1 MQLMMMRIEEP
12 AKKLLLN
19 SNKIKLIRLA
29 HNSAAGNFNNKGEI
43 IITTFIML

>member
-1 MQLMMMRIEEP
+1 MMRIEEP

-29 HNSAAGNFNNKGEI
+29 HNSAAGNFNNGAKS
-43 IITTFIML
+43 LSQHL

>member
-1 MQLMMMRIEEP
+1 MQLMMRIEEP

-29 HNSAAGNFNNKGEI
+29 HNSAAG
-43 IITTFIML
+43 TFKRAKSLSQHL

>member
-1 MQLMMMRIEEP
+1 MQLTMRIEEP

-29 HNSAAGNFNNKGEI
+29 HNSAGNFNNVRKSLS
-43 IITTFIML
+43 TTFITL